1 MKTTIVAALALG
13 ASLTSAMAEQRYDRK
28 LEAAA
33 ISIAASKM
41 GDLRGGFEVDTRPV
55 FVSPIDRSQPT
66 HLSAGRMDT
75 TPTGSVRM
83 ASRNVRF

>member
-1 MKTTIVAALALG
+1 MRTTIVAALALG
-13 ASLTSAMAEQRYDRK
+13 VSLSSAMAEQRYDRK

-41 GDLRGGFEVDTRPV
+41 GQLRGGFEVGTRPV

-66 HLSAGRMDT
+66 HLSAGRVDG
-75 TPTGSVRM
+75 TPTGSVRI
-83 ASRNVRF
+83 ASRYTPF

>member
-1 MKTTIVAALALG
+1 MKTTIVAALALA
-13 ASLTSAMAEQRYDRK
+13 ASLTAAMAEQRYDRK

-41 GDLRGGFEVDTRPV
+41 GELRGGFGVDARPV

-66 HLSAGRMDT
+66 HLSAARMDA
-75 TPTGSVRM
+75 TPTGSVRI
-83 ASRNVRF
+83 ASRCTPF